1 MLLALSSMLFQ
12 AAAAPSAT
20 QPAAD
25 QPVAVPA
32 SEQTAAPAKKES
44 RICREMLMSSS
55 KLGAVKVC
63 KTRAQWQRWQRCHSA
78 TRYCAPPTKPTVT
91 VVSLPGDKLICKYV
105 RVTGSRIEQEKV
117 CGTKSQ
123 WEVADRETQEH
134 VRDVQNQSMLGNDEQ
149 GFQPPQPGGGPG
161 PR

>member
-1 MLLALSSMLFQ
+1 MSILLSLALLQ
-12 AAAAPSAT
+12 ASAT
-20 QPAAD
+20 AAD
-25 QPVAVPA
+25 APA
-32 SEQTAAPAKKES
+32 SKPPTPRAKES
-44 RICREMLMSSS
+44 KICREMMMSSS

-63 KTRAQWQRWQRCHSA
+63 KTRAQWARWQRCHSA

-117 CGTKSQ
+117 CGTKAQ
-123 WEVADRETQEH
+123 WELADRET
-134 VRDVQNQSMLGNDEQ
+134 RDRMRDIQDQSMVADDAKVLM
-149 GFQPPQPGGGPG
+149 PVSPGMQSG